1 MITTIGRS
9 LCLRRWTCVVII
21 TLHSLFLSLHSLSA
35 QSLTFVELNCENLF
49 DYHDD
54 EGKDDAEYL
63 PESTRHWTSKRY
75 WRKLNNIAQ
84 ELLSTSDEGIPDLIA
99 LCEVENDSC
108 LRDLTHRSLLRNAGY
123 EYLMTSSPDLR
134 GIDVALLY
142 SPFSFAPINS
152 YSIRITPIE
161 GMRPTRDIL
170 YVCGEIISGDTLHVF
185 VVHAPSRY
193 GGEHYSRPFRKVVA
207 DRLCQSVD
215 SIQSVDPEAF
225 ILIAGDFND
234 GADSP
239 ALRQICQHGILSLTK
254 EAKGQNG
261 VRGSYRYQGE
271 WESIDHIL
279 SSRAIYNK
287 VDAAFIHSPK
297 FLLENEKLY
306 GGYRPRRT
314 YDGMRYQPGYSD
326 HLPLVVRLR
335 LTPVSVPQPAL
346 RD

>member
-1 MITTIGRS
+1 MRRIRFLL
-9 LCLRRWTCVVII
+9 LCLFP
-21 TLHSLFLSLHSLSA
+21 LLAFG

-63 PESTRHWTSKRY
+63 PEATRHWTKKRY

-99 LCEVENDSC
+99 LCEIENDSC
-108 LRDLTHRSLLRNAGY
+108 LHDLTHRSLLRNAGY

-170 YVCGEIISGDTLHVF
+170 YACGEIISGDTLHVF

-193 GGEHYSRPFRKVVA
+193 GGERYSRPFRKVVA

-215 SIQSVDPEAF
+215 SIHSLNPEALV
-225 ILIAGDFND
+225 LIAGDFND

-239 ALRQICQHGILSLTK
+239 AVRQICQHGILNLTK
-254 EAKGQNG
+254 DAKGQNG
-261 VRGSYRYQGE
+261 VRGTYRYQGE

-287 VDAAFIHSPK
+287 VDTAFIHSPK

-314 YDGMRYQPGYSD
+314 YNGMRYQLGYSD

-335 LTPVSVPQPAL
+335 LTPVSVSQPAL